1 MILIPDRGTTQ
12 ERSFSHPE
20 CKCYTDALHAHVCF
34 WKTLRHYLVLLVPVQ
49 KGFRP
54 GHIIGELVC
63 VDEGFHLSHPAG
75 KVAEVSEEALKPGKT
90 REKAPDVCSGAPTMD
105 DASLKLLLL
114 HSQKSDKP
122 YTL

>member
-75 KVAEVSEEALKPGKT
+75 KVAEVSKEALKPVGIVET
-90 REKAPDVCSGAPTMD
+90 RVPLRRQGAD
-105 DASLKLLLL
+105 LLPVRNQLL
-114 HSQKSDKP
+114 ALHLNLSRTQRV
-122 YTL
+122 